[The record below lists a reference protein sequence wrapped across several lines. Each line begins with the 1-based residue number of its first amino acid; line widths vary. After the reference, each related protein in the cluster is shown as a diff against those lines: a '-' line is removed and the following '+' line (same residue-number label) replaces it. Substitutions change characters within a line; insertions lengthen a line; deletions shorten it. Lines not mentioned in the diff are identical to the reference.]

1 VSVVQNTMPP
11 VPRGTP
17 GERARARLGA
27 AVMVRRAGGDAAGLR
42 LVLSAL
48 DLWPAQDPA
57 EVITFV

>member
-27 AVMVRRAGGDAAGLR
+27 AVMVRRADGDAAGLR
-42 LVLSAL
+42 LVLTML
-48 DLWPAQDPA
+48 DLWPTADAPD
-57 EVITFV
+57 TR